1 MTKKLLLAATIAV
14 SSIAYGQVG
23 INTATPKATLD
34 VTSTPADL
42 TKPDG
47 FIAPRLTGAELKAKD
62 ANYDVP
68 QTGTII
74 YVTQALLP
82 VDTTTKT
89 ANVTAVGYYYFDGS
103 LWKTL
108 TSGGQEPW
116 NVSGTS
122 TQASANTQNI
132 YQMGK
137 IGIGIDPGASPTAN
151 LQVMEFINSGDP
163 GNSTGVDNN
172 LISNRLGSKI
182 GFNNQIYDS
191 STSGSFSTYG
201 LNNSITAS
209 SASSGSS
216 SYYGVNNSISLS
228 DRNISQMYAF
238 NTSPNIIANTNDITA
253 SYIRSYNTILSANT
267 AAGKS
272 LTVSGDIKGAQMRV
286 TLAGAGNITS
296 FEAMGI
302 DAALYTQGTGVRN
315 ITYGAGLRSQINL
328 TGTAANNK
336 FTNLYGLHI
345 NRAARNATPA
355 NAYGIYIDDF
365 TFTGGT
371 AATSYN
377 LYSKGVD
384 TKNYFEGRVGIGV
397 NAPAAPLHV
406 VKQAA
411 DLTPAL
417 IEGCSDLPDNA
428 AAIAAGLPIGALY
441 RTGDFI
447 KVVH

>member
-42 TKPDG
+42 TKTDG

-89 ANVTAVGYYYFDGS
+89 ANVTAVGYYYFDGN

-108 TSGGQEPW
+108 TEQEPW
-116 NVSGTS
+116 NVSGTN
-122 TQASANTQNI
+122 TQASANTQDI

-137 IGIGIDPGASPTAN
+137 VGIGVNPGASPTAN
-151 LQVMEFINSGDP
+151 LQVVSNVYSGST
-163 GNSTGVDNN
+163 GNSKGIDNTLSSNGVGEKTGFSN
-172 LISNRLGSKI
+172 LIV
-182 GFNNQIYDS
+182 DS
-191 STSGSFSTYG
+191 STSGTYATYG
-201 LNNSITAS
+201 YNSSLVAS
-209 SASSGSS
+209 LATSGSPF
-216 SYYGVNNSISLS
+216 YYGVNNSIGLV
-228 DRNISQMYAF
+228 DRNFNQMYAF
-238 NTSPNIIANTNDITA
+238 NTWPTITANTNDITA
-253 SYIRSYNTILSANT
+253 SYLRSYNTILTASAS
-267 AAGKS
+267 AGKS
-272 LTVSGDIKGAQMRV
+272 LTVSGDIKGAQLRV

-296 FEAMGI
+296 SEAIGL
-302 DAALYTQGTGVRN
+302 DGALYTQDAGVRN

-345 NRAARNATPA
+345 NRASRNATPA

-365 TFTGGT
+365 TFSGGT

-377 LYSKGVD
+377 LYSKGVS
-384 TKNYFEGRVGIGV
+384 TKNYFEGRVGIGI
-397 NAPAAPLHV
+397 NAPTAPLHV
-406 VKQAA
+406 VKQAS
-411 DLTPAL
+411 DLTPA
-417 IEGCSDLPDNA
+417 IIAGCPDLADNA
-428 AAIAAGLPIGALY
+428 AAVAAGLPVGALY
-441 RTGDFI
+441 KTGDFL

>member
-42 TKPDG
+42 TKTDG
-47 FIAPRLTGAELKAKD
+47 FIAPRLTGTELKAKD

-82 VDTTTKT
+82 IDTTTKT

-103 LWKTL
+103 LWKAL

-116 NVSGTS
+116 NISGTN
-122 TQASANTQNI
+122 TQASANTQDI

-137 IGIGIDPGASPTAN
+137 VGIGVNPGTSPAAN
-151 LQVMEFINSGDP
+151 LQIMETTSSGDT
-163 GNSTGVDNN
+163 GNSTGVDNT
-172 LISNRLGSKI
+172 LISNKLGFKF

-209 SASSGSS
+209 PASSGSS
-216 SYYGVNNSISLS
+216 SYYGVNNSINLS

-238 NTSPNIIANTNDITA
+238 STWPTITANTNDVTA
-253 SYIRSYNTILSANT
+253 SYLRSYNTILIASAS
-267 AAGKS
+267 AGES
-272 LTVSGDIKGAQMRV
+272 LTVSGDIKGAQLRV

-296 FEAMGI
+296 FEAIGL
-302 DAALYTQGTGVRN
+302 DGALYTQDAGVRN

-345 NRAARNATPA
+345 NRASRNATPA

-365 TFTGGT
+365 TFSGGT

-377 LYSKGVD
+377 LYSKGVS

-406 VKQAA
+406 VKQAS
-411 DLTPAL
+411 DLTPAI

-441 RTGDFI
+441 RTGDFL